1 MSLAP
6 VSQKPVALPPAP
18 APVEQ
23 KAPAEQKPAAGK
35 PEQAAK
41 AEQKPA
47 LELHKKDTFEAAAG
61 ASNKR
66 EMPKLL
72 AAADVKQTQPKPL
85 SGGEKPERQTVSG
98 EDRAK
103 QEVDVKTVGDRRT
116 EIEDAQKKLRDES
129 TQKVDDLFAAADGK
143 QRAPDGAEVKKLS
156 DNEVELVRRNEK
168 KEVTERTVATKG
180 KDGNVTVD
188 SASYAEGVNRRERVE
203 TGADGRSLVQQ
214 AQWKGDKSEADKLKS
229 FGDIEKSRDA
239 GVTYTRNEVS
249 KKDNELNVEEFT
261 QSDGAVTGSK
271 TNFRQQ
277 KGDKGIDNKLE
288 GPFDFK
294 KPVDRADSYT
304 YSIPAPGADGKQEH
318 PHYNRTQYFSQ
329 DKVQATSSVDRTLD
343 GHTKYAG
350 QGPHTFE
357 DFQKVREEYSKHGG
371 EKYDAD
377 DGTKK
382 GKFPKRWLVEVQ
394 KDENSVDMQTFME
407 GAPKA
412 TTVTHR
418 TRDGNQVKETY
429 EGKAFI
435 PGDKKGGMG
444 DVKGEASRTYAKDG
458 SLEKMDAKGLE
469 ADGSTVENH
478 YNSSRKPTDKG
489 LELQESLETKRTGK
503 DGKSESS
510 LQENNSLLSSKGAQL
525 VNSRNTV
532 TNAEGRKAVHE
543 TGKDGEKMTLT
554 GPGGKDPRN
563 ISNPDDLKEDMSG
576 KDLLLQSSLL
586 ATKTASDYLKNGGAS
601 ALGLLQ
607 AVSTDANKLPLGKAA
622 NVLGNE
628 TLRNGL
634 QGAKGLVGS
643 AGGVV
648 GIAAGGLQL
657 AEGIRNNNLP
667 NIFAGLTDVG
677 LGAYDAYA
685 GGRAFYDAIKG
696 VSDMSTA
703 GAAGKGAAGS
713 ADDAAKLLG
722 NWAKASG
729 GMNKVGGAVTSS
741 VLNSVKGMGGM
752 AKVAGVGAQALNAF
766 KALGGIA
773 NVAGAVAG
781 TGLGIK
787 DIVDGAKGGDSH
799 QIAKGAVSI
808 AGSIGGAVAVGAI
821 GGPIG
826 AGIGLGIGLLTFGI
840 GKIIDLAADREHQIA
855 KLKVG

>member
-23 KAPAEQKPAAGK
+23 KAAAEQKPVAGK
-35 PEQAAK
+35 PEQVAK

-47 LELHKKDTFEAAAG
+47 QELHTKDTFEAAG
-61 ASNKR
+61 TSKKR
-66 EMPKLL
+66 EMPRLL

-85 SGGEKPERQTVSG
+85 SGEKPERLTVSG

-116 EIEDAQKKLRDES
+116 EIEGAQRKLRDES
-129 TQKVDDLFAAADGK
+129 TKKVDDLFAAADGK

-156 DNEVELVRRNEK
+156 DNEVELVRRNAQ
-168 KEVTERTVATKG
+168 KEVVERTVATRG

-214 AQWKGDKSEADKLKS
+214 AQWKGDKSEADKPRS
-229 FGDIEKSRDA
+229 FADLEKSRD
-239 GVTYTRNEVS
+239 GGLTYTRNEVS
-249 KKDNELNVEEFT
+249 KKDGELNVEEFA
-261 QSDGAVTGSK
+261 QSEGAVTGSK

-318 PHYNRTQYFSQ
+318 PHYNRTQSFSQ
-329 DKVQATSSVDRTLD
+329 NKVQATSSVDRTLD
-343 GHTKYAG
+343 GHTRYAG

-357 DFQKVREEYSKHGG
+357 DYQKVKAEYSKGGG

-394 KDENSVDMQTFME
+394 KNENSVDLQTFME

-418 TRDGNQVKETY
+418 TREGNQVKETY

-458 SLEKMDAKGLE
+458 SLEKLEAKGLE
-469 ADGSTVENH
+469 ADGSTVENR
-478 YNSSRKPTDKG
+478 YDSSRKPTDKG
-489 LELQESLETKRTGK
+489 LELRESIETKRSK
-503 DGKSESS
+503 DGKTESS
-510 LQENNSLLSSKGAQL
+510 LQENTSLLSGKGAQL
-525 VNSRNTV
+525 VSSRNTV
-532 TNAEGRKAVHE
+532 TNAEGRKSVHE

-554 GPGGKDPRN
+554 GPGGKDPRDIKN
-563 ISNPDDLKEDMSG
+563 KDDLKEDPTGQELM
-576 KDLLLQSSLL
+576 LQSATL
-586 ATKTASDYLKNGGAS
+586 ATKTASEFIKNGGAG
-601 ALGLLQ
+601 AMGMLQ
-607 AVSTDANKLPLGKAA
+607 AVSTSADKLPLGKAA
-622 NVLGNE
+622 DVLGNQR
-628 TLRNGL
+628 LRDSL
-634 QGAKGLVGS
+634 QGAKGGLMGL
-643 AGGVV
+643 GGVAGV
-648 GIAAGGLQL
+648 AAGGMQL
-657 AEGIRNNNLP
+657 AEGIRNGNML
-667 NIFAGLTDVG
+667 NIFAGLTEVG
-677 LGAYDAYA
+677 LGVTDVYT
-685 GGRAFYDAIKG
+685 GSKSFMDAIKG
-696 VSDMSTA
+696 VSDMATSAA
-703 GAAGKGAAGS
+703 GAAGQGSKGAAE
-713 ADDAAKLLG
+713 AAKVLG

-729 GMNKVGGAVTSS
+729 AGLNTLGTAVTST
-741 VLNSVKGMGGM
+741 VINSVKGSSHM
-752 AKVAGVGAQALNAF
+752 AKAVGSGAQALNSL
-766 KALGGIA
+766 KAVGGVA
-773 NVAGAVAG
+773 NVIGAVGGA
-781 TGLGIK
+781 GLGVK
-787 DIVDGAKGGDSH
+787 DIVDGAKAGDGH
-799 QIAKGAVSI
+799 MIAKGTVGI
-808 AGSIGGAVAVGAI
+808 AGSIGGAVAAGAI
-821 GGPIG
+821 GGPLG
-826 AGIGLGIGLLTFGI
+826 AGIGLGVGLLTFGI
-840 GKIIDLAADREHQIA
+840 GKILDLAADREHQIA

>member
-6 VSQKPVALPPAP
+6 VSQKPVFLPPP
-18 APVEQ
+18 AI
-23 KAPAEQKPAAGK
+23 EQKPAAAEQKQEAKK
-35 PEQAAK
+35 PVAGQP
-41 AEQKPA
+41 EQKPA
-47 LELHKKDTFEAAAG
+47 VELHKKDTFEAAAT
-61 ASNKR
+61 SNKR
-66 EMPKLL
+66 DMPKLL

-85 SGGEKPERQTVSG
+85 SGAEKPERQTISG

-103 QEVDVKTVGDRRT
+103 QDVDVKTVGERRT
-116 EIEDAQKKLRDES
+116 EIEDAQKKLREES
-129 TQKVDDLFAAADGK
+129 TKKVDDLFAVANGK
-143 QRAPDGAEVKKLS
+143 QPAPQGTEVKKVS
-156 DNEVELVRRNEK
+156 DDQVELVRRNEK
-168 KEVTERTVATKG
+168 KEVLERTVATRG
-180 KDGNVTVD
+180 KDGNITVD
-188 SASYAEGVNRRERVE
+188 TASYAEGTNRRERVE

-214 AQWKGDKSEADKLKS
+214 AQWKGDKNETEALKS
-229 FGDIEKSRDA
+229 FGELKKSRDA
-239 GVTYTRNEVS
+239 GLTYTRNEVS
-249 KKDNELNVEEFT
+249 KKDGELQLDEFA
-261 QSDGAVTGSK
+261 QSEGAVTGSK
-271 TNFRQQ
+271 TTFKQQ

-294 KPVDRADSYT
+294 KPVDRADAFT

-329 DKVQATSSVDRTLD
+329 DKVQATSTVDRTLD

-350 QGPHTFE
+350 NGPHTFE
-357 DFQKVREEYSKHGG
+357 DYQKVKAEYSKGGG

-382 GKFPKRWLVEVQ
+382 GKFPKRWLVEIQ
-394 KDENSVDMQTFME
+394 KDQNSVDMQTFME

-412 TTVTHR
+412 STVTHR

-435 PGDKKGGMG
+435 PGDKKGEMG
-444 DVKGEASRTYAKDG
+444 DVKGESTRKYANDG
-458 SLEKMDAKGLE
+458 SLEKLDAKGQE

-478 YNSSRKPTDKG
+478 YDSSRKPTDKG
-489 LELQESLETKRTGK
+489 LELQESLETKRTK
-503 DGKSESS
+503 DGKTDSS
-510 LQENNSLLSSKGAQL
+510 LQENTSLLSSKGAQL
-525 VNSRNTV
+525 VSSRNTV
-532 TNAEGRKAVHE
+532 TNADGRKAVHE

-563 ISNPDDLKEDMSG
+563 ISNPDDLKDDQSG
-576 KDLLLQSSLL
+576 KDLLLQSGLL
-586 ATKTASDYLKNGGAS
+586 ATKTTSEYLKNGGAS

-622 NVLGNE
+622 SVLGNE

-634 QGAKGLVGS
+634 QGAKGGLS
-643 AGGVV
+643 SLGGVAGV
-648 GIAAGGLQL
+648 AAGGMQM
-657 AEGIRNNNLP
+657 ADGIRNNNLP
-667 NIFAGLTDVG
+667 NVFAGLADVG
-677 LGAYDAYA
+677 LGAYDAYS

-696 VSDMSTA
+696 VSDMAGPAAT
-703 GAAGKGAAGS
+703 GAASGS
-713 ADDAAKLLG
+713 AGKAAQQLG

-729 GMNKVGGAVTSS
+729 VGLNKLGTAVSTS

-752 AKVAGVGAQALNAF
+752 AKVAGVGAQAINSF

-787 DIVDGAKGGDSH
+787 DIVDGAKGGDGH
-799 QIAKGAVSI
+799 QIAKGAVGI

>member
-6 VSQKPVALPPAP
+6 VSQKPVSLPPPP
-18 APVEQ
+18 AVEQ
-23 KAPAEQKPAAGK
+23 KPAAAEQKPAENK
-35 PEQAAK
+35 PGQVAK
-41 AEQKPA
+41 QEQKPA
-47 LELHKKDTFEAAAG
+47 QELHKKDSFEAAG
-61 ASNKR
+61 ETKR
-66 EMPKLL
+66 TMPKLM
-72 AAADVKQTQPKPL
+72 AVADVKEKQPAPL
-85 SGGEKPERQTVSG
+85 SGSEKPQRQTVSG

-143 QRAPDGAEVKKLS
+143 KPAPQGAEVKKVS
-156 DNEVELVRRNEK
+156 DDQVELVRRNEK
-168 KEVTERTVATKG
+168 KEVLERTVATRG

-188 SASYAEGVNRRERVE
+188 TASYAEGTNKRERVE
-203 TGADGRSLVQQ
+203 TGSDGRSLVQQ
-214 AQWKGDKSEADKLKS
+214 AQWKGDKNEAEALKS
-229 FGDIEKSRDA
+229 FGDIEKSRDP

-249 KKDNELNVEEFT
+249 KKDGELNVEEFA
-261 QSDGAVTGSK
+261 QAEGAVTGSK

-294 KPVDRADSYT
+294 KPVDRADTYT
-304 YSIPAPGADGKQEH
+304 YSIPAPGKDGKQEH

-350 QGPHTFE
+350 NGPHTFE
-357 DFQKVREEYSKHGG
+357 DYQKVKDQYSKHGG

-382 GKFPKRWLVEVQ
+382 GKFPKRWLVEIQ

-418 TRDGNQVKETY
+418 TRQGNEVKETY

-444 DVKGEASRTYAKDG
+444 DVKGEVSRKYANDG

-489 LELQESLETKRTGK
+489 LELQESLETKRTSK
-503 DGKSESS
+503 DGKSDSS
-510 LQENNSLLSSKGAQL
+510 LQENTSLLSSQGAQL

-576 KDLLLQSSLL
+576 KDLMLQAGLL
-586 ATKTASDYLKNGGAS
+586 ATKTTSEYLKNGGAS

-634 QGAKGLVGS
+634 QGAKGGLSSLGGVAGVV
-643 AGGVV
+643 AGGMQM
-648 GIAAGGLQL
+648 AD
-657 AEGIRNNNLP
+657 GIRNNNLP

-696 VSDMSTA
+696 VSDMATSPAGTA
-703 GAAGKGAAGS
+703 GAGSAGKAAQQ
-713 ADDAAKLLG
+713 LG

-729 GMNKVGGAVTSS
+729 VSLNKLGTAVSTS

-766 KALGGIA
+766 KAVGGIA

-799 QIAKGAVSI
+799 QIAKGAVGI